1 MKVQILMKSGNTYI
15 QEMDKA
21 KDIQDV
27 YVQLHL
33 SHDDLVV
40 LNKYT
45 IINPLEVAEVRIINN
60 DNYNNKSTKEQD
72 FNITFNTNVHVDID
86 EVMKEFTGKLE
97 SFSKERICDPISHI
111 MFST

>member
-1 MKVQILMKSGNTYI
+1 MKVQILMKSGNAYI

-33 SHDDLVV
+33 NHDNLVV

-60 DNYNNKSTKEQD
+60 DNNSTKKQ
-72 FNITFNTNVHVDID
+72 NFNTTLNIDNSIDID
-86 EVMKEFTGKLE
+86 EVMKGLTGKLK
-97 SFSKERICDPISHI
+97 SFSKERAW
-111 MFST
+111 

>member
-33 SHDDLVV
+33 NHDDLVV

-60 DNYNNKSTKEQD
+60 DDYNNKSTKKQG
-72 FNITFNTNVHVDID
+72 FNVTLNTNTHVDID
-86 EVMKEFTGKLE
+86 EVMEGLTEKLKA
-97 SFSKERICDPISHI
+97 FSKERAW
-111 MFST
+111 

>member
-1 MKVQILMKSGNTYI
+1 MKVQILMKSGNAYI

-27 YVQLHL
+27 YVQLRL
-33 SHDDLVV
+33 NHDDLVV

-60 DNYNNKSTKEQD
+60 DNNSTKKQ
-72 FNITFNTNVHVDID
+72 NFNTTLNIDNSIDID
-86 EVMKEFTGKLE
+86 EVMKGLTWKLK
-97 SFSKERICDPISHI
+97 SFSKERAW
-111 MFST
+111 

>member
-1 MKVQILMKSGNTYI
+1 MKVQILMKSGNAYI

-27 YVQLHL
+27 YLKLHL
-33 SHDDLVV
+33 NHDDLVV

-60 DNYNNKSTKEQD
+60 DNNSTKKQ
-72 FNITFNTNVHVDID
+72 NFNTTLNIDNSIDID
-86 EVMKEFTGKLE
+86 EVMKGLTWKLK
-97 SFSKERICDPISHI
+97 SFSKERAW
-111 MFST
+111 

>member
-1 MKVQILMKSGNTYI
+1 MNVQILMKSGNTYI

-21 KDIQDV
+21 KDIQDA

-33 SHDDLVV
+33 NHDDLVV

-60 DNYNNKSTKEQD
+60 DNYDNKLTKEQD
-72 FNITFNTNVHVDID
+72 FNITFNTNARVNKD
-86 EVMKEFTGKLE
+86 EVAKELKEKLK
-97 SFSKERICDPISHI
+97 SSDYERVCDPISYL
-111 MFST
+111 MFSN